1 LVPLLAV
8 TTWQSRLRESVSVTV
23 DSPEKQRVG
32 ING

>member
-1 LVPLLAV
+1 MLRGAGWMHMLAV
-8 TTWQSRLRESVSVTV
+8 VVPVTV